1 MLLKNVLSGIFTVRF
16 NELQFKCSRAGQTF
30 QYFFL
35 VATLAQSNVNYD
47 SLPAPPHNTV
57 CKLYCT
63 ALHCTV
69 LYCTVLYCTVP
80 GVSSGS
86 GLPSLSF
93 IVKLYQGH
101 DPPFPTT
108 AQRPPS
114 GSPLSE
120 LLMFVIPTL
129 SLFCPPSCRRAP
141 LVGPADQALHTP
153 RF

>member
-1 MLLKNVLSGIFTVRF
+1 MCSVEYSLWGSMSCNLNAAERDRHFNIFFSSQPWRSQMWTM
-16 NELQFKCSRAGQTF
+16 
-30 QYFFL
+30 
-35 VATLAQSNVNYD
+35 
-47 SLPAPPHNTV
+47 TV
-57 CKLYCT
+57 CQPRLITQCANCT

-69 LYCTVLYCTVP
+69 LYCTVQCTVP

-129 SLFCPPSCRRAP
+129 SPFCPPSCRRAP

-153 RF
+153 RFWKH